1 MAFVLGAACV
11 HLILFIVL
19 SLHLAHRGVLEALL
33 AILIAAAAAV
43 GSFGILGSFRN
54 FGPAKLTREEPP
66 LDWHLK
72 IVFGILSAAY
82 FIFYLFNA
90 WAPEDSAD
98 GASYHLGLVSR
109 YLRVHGFEK
118 ITTDFYAS
126 LSAGVDI
133 LYVPAFAI
141 GGHSAAALTH
151 FGFGIMLA
159 LAMLAYGRRIGKPWV
174 GAAGALFTWLSP
186 VVGIDQTSAY
196 NDVAVAAIV
205 FAAFYWTQIWD
216 EERDPRL
223 LIPLGLV
230 TGYAYAAKYTVF
242 VIAVFVLGFVA
253 WRTRKLRP
261 VLTVAGLAL
270 VMAGPW
276 AIRNWIWYQ
285 NPVAPFG
292 SWLFRNPY
300 MHVAMEQEYLAYMR
314 TYLLPSRW
322 ALPLETILRGQNTA
336 GLIGPI
342 FLLTP
347 LCLFA
352 LRYSQG
358 RRLLA
363 AGALVFCTY
372 FANVG
377 TRFLI
382 PALPFF
388 SLALAMAL
396 GETPVILALLMI
408 VHAVAGWPA
417 VMRKYTAPYAWR
429 LQRIPYRE
437 ALRIVPQDTY
447 LDQKDPGYAVARMID
462 ASVPPGERV
471 LAFDFGRE
479 AYTSRDVLG
488 SFRSASNQVLADIV
502 VAGFSIAAQPI
513 MAREFHFPERRVR
526 RLRVVQTAQALPPE
540 LWNVHEMRFLDH
552 GVEIP
557 RRPEWRLRAW
567 PNPWEVQLAFDN
579 SPVTRW
585 RSWETPFPGM
595 YIDVDF
601 GREEAVDEVRLE
613 TSSDYIRIKLQLE
626 AMNSAGPSSGQWEK
640 IAGEPKDL
648 PFEQR
653 GYSSRRSA
661 MLEMHARGVDYL
673 LMVDTDFAAEDIR
686 DDPESWGLKL
696 VARTRGARLY
706 KVVL

>member
-1 MAFVLGAACV
+1 MFV
-11 HLILFIVL
+11 
-19 SLHLAHRGVLEALL
+19 
-33 AILIAAAAAV
+33 
-43 GSFGILGSFRN
+43 
-54 FGPAKLTREEPP
+54 
-66 LDWHLK
+66 
-72 IVFGILSAAY
+72 VFSEAY
-82 FIFYLFNA
+82 FILYLFNA
-90 WAPEDSAD
+90 WAPEDSPD
-98 GASYHLGLVSR
+98 GSSYHLGLVAH
-109 YLRVHGFEK
+109 YLRVHGFDK
-118 ITTDFYAS
+118 ITTDFYAA

-151 FGFGIMLA
+151 LGFGIMLA

-216 EERDPRL
+216 EERDPKL

-242 VIAVFVLGFVA
+242 VIAIFVLGFVA
-253 WRTRKLRP
+253 WRARKLRP

-285 NPVAPFG
+285 NPFAPFG
-292 SWLFRNPY
+292 SWIFRNPY
-300 MHVAMEQEYLAYMR
+300 MHVAMEQDYLEYMR
-314 TYLLPSRW
+314 TYSLPSRW
-322 ALPLETILRGQNTA
+322 VLPLETILRGQNTA

-347 LCLFA
+347 LSLFA

-358 RRLLA
+358 RRLLT

-396 GETPVILALLMI
+396 GETPVILAALMI

-437 ALRIVPQDTY
+437 ALRIIPQDTY
-447 LDQKDPGYAVARMID
+447 LNQKDPGYAVARMID
-462 ASVPPGERV
+462 ANVPPGERV
-471 LAFDFGRE
+471 LAFDFSRE
-479 AYTSRDVLG
+479 GYTSRDVLG

-513 MAREFHFPERRVR
+513 MAREFHFPERHVR
-526 RLRVVQTAQALPPE
+526 RLRVVETAQAQAPE

-552 GVEIP
+552 GVEIA

-626 AMNSAGPSSGQWEK
+626 AMNSAGAWEK

-661 MLEMHARGVDYL
+661 ISEMHVRGVDYL

-696 VARTRGARLY
+696 VARTRAARLY
-706 KVVL
+706 KVAP